1 MPYDRTTPVRPRRP
15 FEPARPAPAR
25 SSALPDWMRNPQP
38 PRETITGRALAPLGR
53 LQVARR
59 IQRRW
64 WAWQERKRLDQRY
77 PIGFKVVAFF
87 ASWIMALA
95 LLMMVFWLYGL
106 DRI

>member
-1 MPYDRTTPVRPRRP
+1 
-15 FEPARPAPAR
+15 
-25 SSALPDWMRNPQP
+25 
-38 PRETITGRALAPLGR
+38 
-53 LQVARR
+53 VARR